1 MLVDASP
8 QTWFPETDLD
18 PTKSQTQESK
28 YIMGGAPEIHFRNV
42 FRLPPERGGR
52 EDIPSLQCT
61 ADNADISNSLAQR
74 SFGSEQQDALH
85 VVPSAPTYKR
95 VGHTATETPLF
106 SRAER
111 GGCQKSHGLDTLH
124 LGNSCG
130 VHQQSSPMSLRAP
143 VH

>member
-18 PTKSQTQESK
+18 PTKNQTQESK

-74 SFGSEQQDALH
+74 SFGSEQQEPLH

-95 VGHTATETPLF
+95 VGHTATKTPLF
-106 SRAER
+106 QGRR
-111 GGCQKSHGLDTLH
+111 GWVSKIARTRHFTLR
-124 LGNSCG
+124 
-130 VHQQSSPMSLRAP
+130 Q
-143 VH
+143 